1 MKVLAPV
8 AFVAGA
14 YGLAVTGSPAL
25 ACTALVLGF
34 VLAVLALA
42 K

>member
-1 MKVLAPV
+1 MKALIPI

-14 YGLAVTGSPAL
+14 VGLACTGSPAL
-25 ACTALVLGF
+25 ACTALIFAFL
-34 VLAVLALA
+34 LAAVALI